1 MFIENHRDPY
11 AYFIDIKPG
20 TCFKKEEEEEE
31 MNSIY
36 VKIRSNYSTAIDLR
50 NGKII
55 KMFPKSKII
64 PLYEAKIVT
73 E

>member
-1 MFIENHRDPY
+1 MLIEDHKNPY

-20 TCFKKEEEEEE
+20 TCFKKEEEEE

-36 VKIRSNYSTAIDLR
+36 VKVRSNYNAAIDLR
-50 NGKII
+50 DGKII

-64 PLYEAKIVT
+64 PLYEAKIVI

>member
-20 TCFKKEEEEEE
+20 TCFKKEEEI
-31 MNSIY
+31 NSIY

-55 KMFPKSKII
+55 KMFPESKII

>member
-1 MFIENHRDPY
+1 MIIEDHKNPY

-20 TCFKKEEEEEE
+20 TCFKKEEEEI
-31 MNSIY
+31 NSIY
-36 VKIRSNYSTAIDLR
+36 VKVRSSCSAAIDLR
-50 NGKII
+50 NGNII

-64 PLYEAKIVT
+64 PLYEAKIVI

>member
-20 TCFKKEEEEEE
+20 TCFKKEEEI
-31 MNSIY
+31 NSIY
-36 VKIRSNYSTAIDLR
+36 VKIRSSYSAAIDLR
-50 NGKII
+50 DGKII